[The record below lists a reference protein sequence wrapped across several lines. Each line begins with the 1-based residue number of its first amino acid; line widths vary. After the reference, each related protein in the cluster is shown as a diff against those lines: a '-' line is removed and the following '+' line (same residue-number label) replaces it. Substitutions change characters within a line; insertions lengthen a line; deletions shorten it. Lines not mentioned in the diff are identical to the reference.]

1 MDISSLH
8 MKPKRMQL
16 RTSLYLCLSLSLPK
30 QQSLP
35 ASLLCSVFGLSS
47 LLLSFFFFIHKNK
60 SWPHSFSCHYCKR
73 LHGYCRFLFWL
84 LQLRFPHSFKIK
96 TLIQETRP
104 EGCFTHTYT
113 RTSGSTTTT
122 GARGRQ
128 VNSSIRTSAAGLGDN
143 NNNHANI
150 HTHPIHA
157 FGNADSR
164 LHFLDKK
171 EAAGG
176 R

>member
-1 MDISSLH
+1 MDISS
-8 MKPKRMQL
+8 
-16 RTSLYLCLSLSLPK
+16 CVCLSLPK

-35 ASLLCSVFGLSS
+35 ASLPCSVFGSSS
-47 LLLSFFFFIHKNK
+47 LLLLLFFFFIHKNK
-60 SWPHSFSCHYCKR
+60 SWPRSFSCHYCKR
-73 LHGYCRFLFWL
+73 LHGYCRFLFL
-84 LQLRFPHSFKIK
+84 FGFFSYGSPHSFKIK
-96 TLIQETRP
+96 TLLIQETRP
-104 EGCFTHTYT
+104 EGCSHTHA

-128 VNSSIRTSAAGLGDN
+128 VNSSIRTSAAGLGNN

-164 LHFLDKK
+164 LHFLDQK
-171 EAAGG
+171 EAAG
-176 R
+176 RR